1 MPYHILLQPSLER
14 KLTKLLKKDKK
25 QYERIIKK
33 MNEIALD
40 PSTYKPLRYSMKG
53 IRRVHID
60 SFVLTFS
67 IRENDG
73 LVVFLDYDH
82 HDKIYQQN

>member
-1 MPYHILLQPSLER
+1 
-14 KLTKLLKKDKK
+14 
-25 QYERIIKK
+25 

-40 PSTYKPLRYSMKG
+40 PSTYKSLRYGMKG

-67 IRENDG
+67 IRENDNA
-73 LVVFLDYDH
+73 VIFLEYEH
-82 HDKIYQQN
+82 HDKIYL